1 MSVLGKS
8 GVTPN
13 QLSPVEV
20 SVIDTLQGLPISPS
34 NVPSDDHFIF
44 VYSAALFQPMGGSC
58 YTLDRN
64 FRNVG
69 YITGATPGANL
80 YP

>member
-20 SVIDTLQGLPISPS
+20 LVIDTLQGLPISPS
-34 NVPSDDHFIF
+34 NTPSDDHF
-44 VYSAALFQPMGGSC
+44 
-58 YTLDRN
+58 
-64 FRNVG
+64 
-69 YITGATPGANL
+69 YIRLLGRPLTTYGRIMLHTGP
-80 YP
+80 